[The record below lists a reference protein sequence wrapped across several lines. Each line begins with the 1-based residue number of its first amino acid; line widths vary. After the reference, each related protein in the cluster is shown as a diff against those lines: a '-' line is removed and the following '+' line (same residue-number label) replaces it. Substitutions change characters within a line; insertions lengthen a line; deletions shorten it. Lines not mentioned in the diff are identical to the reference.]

1 MHGKLCCISKF
12 KDVALAKVATTTD
25 PHPQL
30 MKFAFTD
37 FNSIRGMSHIKVAP
51 PPLSYTTYFIC
62 VGQNAHC

>member
-51 PPLSYTTYFIC
+51 PPL
-62 VGQNAHC
+62 